1 MSSLM
6 LSCLVIVIVTTLRG
20 MKRGFSGIIYGVVTW
35 GLIILLLPDM
45 VPRINKVIQKDGA
58 LNAAIEKTVSPYV
71 GVLAMGALSITN
83 DEDGNIS
90 GIGFDNDQGILQNYI
105 QSFIGSEEQLEKY
118 EKQVLGELEIED
130 SKSANR
136 AYSDILDKYMEP
148 EEKDE
153 MTKFIA
159 RYVILALAVAISYI
173 MLKILAIIL
182 GALAGAALPKR
193 DNNSWDRFGLL
204 WGVIEGGLY
213 ICVLMS
219 VISVARI
226 SSIGQT
232 MIGMINESVI
242 LKMFYDR
249 NLFGSMV
256 RDIFSLANL

>member
-1 MSSLM
+1 MNSLM
-6 LSCLVIVIVTTLRG
+6 LSCMVIVIITTLRG
-20 MKRGFSGIIYGVVTW
+20 MKRGFSGVVYGIVTW

-58 LNAAIEKTVSPYV
+58 LNSSIEKTISPYI
-71 GVLAMGALSITN
+71 GVLAMGALSVTS
-83 DEDGNIS
+83 DDDGNIS
-90 GIGFDNDQGILQNYI
+90 GIGFDNDQGLLQNYI

-118 EKQVLGELEIED
+118 EKQVLGEFENEGG
-130 SKSANR
+130 KSSNQ
-136 AYSDILDKYMEP
+136 AYSDILDQYMEP
-148 EEKDE
+148 EAKEE
-153 MTKFIA
+153 MTKFIV
-159 RYVILALAVAISYI
+159 RYVILGLAVGISYV

-182 GALAGAALPKR
+182 GVLAGAVFPKR
-193 DNNSWDRFGLL
+193 DNNSWDRLGLL